1 MTGRGESGNHHSPHG
16 TEENGSPYAPHG
28 TAETATMLDAVGVDS
43 EEELFDIPDPV
54 EFDGDFGI
62 DARSER
68 QIRAEMRDRLAR
80 NDDLVEL
87 LGRGHYDYYVP
98 SVVSHLADRSE
109 FLTSYTQYQPEVT
122 QGFLQALFEYQSLLV
137 ELTGL
142 GIANCSMYDAA
153 TALGEAAT
161 LAERVRETSGTRV
174 LVPEHLADGRR
185 EVLANYVAGTD
196 LRSEEHTS
204 ELQSH

>member
-109 FLTSYTQYQPEVT
+109 FLTRDRKSV
-122 QGFLQALFEYQSLLV
+122 V
-137 ELTGL
+137 
-142 GIANCSMYDAA
+142 
-153 TALGEAAT
+153 
-161 LAERVRETSGTRV
+161 
-174 LVPEHLADGRR
+174 
-185 EVLANYVAGTD
+185 
-196 LRSEEHTS
+196 
-204 ELQSH
+204 